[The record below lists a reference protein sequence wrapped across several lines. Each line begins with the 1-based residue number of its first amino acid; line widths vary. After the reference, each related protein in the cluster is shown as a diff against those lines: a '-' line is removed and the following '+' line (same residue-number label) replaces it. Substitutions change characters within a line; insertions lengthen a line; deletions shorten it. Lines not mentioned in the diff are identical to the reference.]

1 MAELVMADHEVLVEL
16 LAHRVPLEPPLKA
29 LHGLFPFA
37 VPLIL
42 LTRLRDQP
50 KELAPE
56 PLPGERA
63 PGLTGVRGQEAA
75 LVQSDRFFELFDPRG
90 FHIAILRLL
99 FLLSIPHSE
108 FRIPHFLPRILH
120 QLLECPYIR
129 PAVRTVEGQQAVLA
143 TNGLVAANQLSQ
155 ALKGHLE
162 GFTGKVSGRLGPER
176 VDDALFAHLSAAQG
190 DDRLEQFQRLLRSL
204 APEYHGLAVELDAEL
219 SERENPYRPG
229 PVFEMHL
236 RFRRNQTVQFDQ
248 FLHMR
253 LFDSGFQRL

>member
-63 PGLTGVRGQEAA
+63 PRLTGVRGQEVA

-90 FHIAILRLL
+90 FHIAISRVL
-99 FLLSIPHSE
+99 FLLSIPHGALPRPCRE
-108 FRIPHFLPRILH
+108 FRIPHFLPRIMH

-129 PAVRTVEGQQAVLA
+129 PAVRVVEGQQPVLA
-143 TNGLVAANQLSQ
+143 TNGLVAPDQLSQ
-155 ALKGHLE
+155 ALQGHLE

-176 VDDALFAHLSAAQG
+176 VDDALFTHLSAAQG

-204 APEYHGLAVELDAEL
+204 ASEYHGLAVEHDAEL
-219 SERENPYRPG
+219 SEREDLDWPG
-229 PVFEMHL
+229 PVLDMHL

-248 FLHMR
+248 F
-253 LFDSGFQRL
+253 